1 MKRSLFTLL
10 FLIFYCSLAHSVEIG
25 ATAPECPAMSAKNL
39 NAAAFKGKVLL
50 IDFWASWC
58 APCRQAMPFLNALHK
73 AYLKDGFKVIG
84 INVDENTEEAMA
96 LLKTVSVDYP
106 SAYDPKGECPRA
118 FSVKAMPSSYLVDKQ
133 GKIRL
138 IHLGFR
144 SEDKAT
150 LSKEISELLKE

>member
-1 MKRSLFTLL
+1 MKHILLATLFSFFYSTL
-10 FLIFYCSLAHSVEIG
+10 AQSVEVG
-25 ATAPECPAMSAKNL
+25 AAAPECPAMKAKNL

-73 AYLKDGFKVIG
+73 EHLKDGFEVIG
-84 INVDENTEEAMA
+84 VNVDENSEEAMA

-106 SAYDPKGECPRA
+106 SAFDPKGECPRD

-144 SEDKAT
+144 SEDEAT
-150 LSKEISELLKE
+150 LSKEIAELLKE